1 MGTAK
6 QRLFLHDKPV
16 AGIDISPTG
25 VKIMAID
32 PKKWTV
38 FGYGSVDLDPAKLQE
53 SLATGNDYLSHAISS
68 LMSNH
73 ITGHIPSNHVVISI
87 PTSRT
92 YSRNI
97 VLPRQAENNLLEA
110 IQLEAEQYIPVP
122 LTELN
127 VGYEIIQKTDK
138 DLTVTISAAPATLI
152 ESLVSACEASGLV
165 VLMVEPGIN
174 SIARLIG
181 YAEEGQLPT
190 ILVDIGAATT
200 DIAILDSTI
209 RASSS
214 VNEGGNSFT
223 LKIADKLRIP
233 LEAAHQLKVL
243 EGLSHGPKQAKII
256 DAIKPSLD
264 QIVDKIQK
272 ILRFYT
278 ERIDSDRQLA
288 QVVIVGGGSNV
299 PGLGEYFTD
308 ALVMPARV
316 ASPWQV
322 LDFGKLPQPV
332 RQYKP
337 RYITAAGLAC
347 ALPKDIL
354 K

>member
-6 QRLFLHDKPV
+6 QRLFLHDKPI

-53 SLATGNDYLSHAISS
+53 SLATGNTYLSDAINS
-68 LMSNH
+68 LMTNH
-73 ITGHIPSNHVVISI
+73 ITGHIPSNHVAISI

-110 IQLEAEQYIPVP
+110 IQLEAEQYIPLP

-138 DLTVTISAAPATLI
+138 DLTVTISAAPAVLI
-152 ESLVSACEASGLV
+152 ESLVAACEASGLV

-174 SIARLIG
+174 SIARLVG

-200 DIAILDSTI
+200 DVAILDSTI
-209 RASSS
+209 RASAS

-223 LKIADKLRIP
+223 LKIAEKLQVS

-243 EGLSHGPKQAKII
+243 EGISHGPKQAKII
-256 DAIKPSLD
+256 DAIKPTLD
-264 QIVDKIQK
+264 QIIDKVQK
-272 ILRFYT
+272 VLRYYT
-278 ERIDSDRQLA
+278 ERIDGERQLA

-299 PGLGEYFTD
+299 PGLGEYFTN

-347 ALPKDIL
+347 TLPEDIL
-354 K
+354 R

>member
-25 VKIMAID
+25 VKVMAID

-53 SLATGNDYLSHAISS
+53 SLATGNDYLSGAINS
-68 LMSNH
+68 LMTNH
-73 ITGHIPSNHVVISI
+73 ITGHIPSNHVVVSV

-97 VLPRQAENNLLEA
+97 VLPRQAEKNLLEA

-122 LTELN
+122 ISELN
-127 VGYEIIQKTDK
+127 VGYEVIQRTEKE
-138 DLTVTISAAPATLI
+138 LTVTISAAPSALI
-152 ESLVSACEASGLV
+152 EALVSACEASGLV
-165 VLMVEPGIN
+165 VVLVEPGIN

-223 LKIADKLRIP
+223 LKIAEKLKVP
-233 LEAAHQLKVL
+233 LEKAHQLKVL
-243 EGLSHGPKQAKII
+243 EGLSYGPKQSGITA
-256 DAIKPSLD
+256 AMKPSLD
-264 QIVDKIQK
+264 QIVDKVQK
-272 ILRFYT
+272 IMRFYT
-278 ERIDSDRQLA
+278 ERIDSEKQLA

-299 PGLGEYFTD
+299 PGLGEYFTN

-316 ASPWQV
+316 ASPWQI

-347 ALPKDIL
+347 VSPKEIL

>member
-1 MGTAK
+1 
-6 QRLFLHDKPV
+6 
-16 AGIDISPTG
+16 
-25 VKIMAID
+25 
-32 PKKWTV
+32 
-38 FGYGSVDLDPAKLQE
+38 
-53 SLATGNDYLSHAISS
+53 
-68 LMSNH
+68 
-73 ITGHIPSNHVVISI
+73 
-87 PTSRT
+87 
-92 YSRNI
+92 
-97 VLPRQAENNLLEA
+97 
-110 IQLEAEQYIPVP
+110 
-122 LTELN
+122 
-127 VGYEIIQKTDK
+127 
-138 DLTVTISAAPATLI
+138 
-152 ESLVSACEASGLV
+152 
-165 VLMVEPGIN
+165 
-174 SIARLIG
+174 
-181 YAEEGQLPT
+181 LPT

-223 LKIADKLRIP
+223 LKIADSLDVP
-233 LEAAHQLKVL
+233 LETAHQLKVL
-243 EGLSHGPKQAKII
+243 EGLSHGPKQAKIT
-256 DAIKPSLD
+256 AALKPSLD
-264 QIVDKIQK
+264 QIIDKVQK

-278 ERIDSDRQLA
+278 ERIDSEKQLA

-322 LDFGKLPQPV
+322 LDFGQLPQPV

-347 ALPKDIL
+347 VSPKDIL

>member
-6 QRLFLHDKPV
+6 QRLFLHDKPI

-38 FGYGSVDLDPAKLQE
+38 FGYGSVDLNPAKLQE
-53 SLATGNDYLSHAISS
+53 SLATGNTYLSDAINS
-68 LMSNH
+68 LMTNH
-73 ITGHIPSNHVVISI
+73 ITGHIPSNHVAISI

-110 IQLEAEQYIPVP
+110 IQLEAEQYIPLP

-138 DLTVTISAAPATLI
+138 DLTVTISAAPAVLI
-152 ESLVSACEASGLV
+152 ESLVAACEASGLV

-174 SIARLIG
+174 SIARLVG

-200 DIAILDSTI
+200 DVAILDSTI
-209 RASSS
+209 RASAS

-223 LKIADKLRIP
+223 LKIAEKLQVS

-243 EGLSHGPKQAKII
+243 EGISHGPKQAKII
-256 DAIKPSLD
+256 DAIKPTLD
-264 QIVDKIQK
+264 QIIDKVQK
-272 ILRFYT
+272 VLRYYT
-278 ERIDSDRQLA
+278 ERIDGERQLA

-299 PGLGEYFTD
+299 PGLGEYFTN

-347 ALPKDIL
+347 TLPEDIL
-354 K
+354 R

>member
-1 MGTAK
+1 MK
-6 QRLFLHDKPV
+6 QRLFLHDKPI
-16 AGIDISPTG
+16 AGIDVSPTG
-25 VKIMAID
+25 IKIMSID

-38 FGYGSVDLDPAKLQE
+38 YGYGSIDLDPAELQK
-53 SLATGNDYLSHAISS
+53 SLSEGTPYLRDSIRS
-68 LMSNH
+68 LMNDH
-73 ITGHIPSNHVVISI
+73 ITGHIPSDHVVISV

-97 VLPRQAENNLLEA
+97 VLPREAEKSLLAA

-122 LTELN
+122 INELN
-127 VGYEIIQKTDK
+127 VGYEVIERNDK
-138 DLTVTISAAPATLI
+138 ELTVAISAAPSALVKA
-152 ESLVSACEASGLV
+152 LVSACEASDLA

-190 ILVDIGAATT
+190 ILIDIGAATT

-209 RASSS
+209 RATSS

-223 LKIADKLRIP
+223 LHIADKLKVS
-233 LEAAHQLKVL
+233 LEKAHQLKVL
-243 EGLSHGPKQAKII
+243 DGLSYGTKQDKILK
-256 DAIKPSLD
+256 ALKPSLD
-264 QIVDKIQK
+264 QIVDKVQK
-272 ILRFYT
+272 IMRFYI
-278 ERIDSDRQLA
+278 ERIDSEKQLA

-316 ASPWQV
+316 ASPWQI

-347 ALPKDIL
+347 ASPKEIL
-354 K
+354 R

>member
-1 MGTAK
+1 MGTTK

-25 VKIMAID
+25 VKVMAID

-53 SLATGNDYLSHAISS
+53 SLATNNTYLSSAISS

-73 ITGHIPSNHVVISI
+73 ITGHIPSNHVVVSV

-97 VLPRQAENNLLEA
+97 VLPRQAEKNLLEA

-122 LTELN
+122 LSDLN
-127 VGYEIIQKTDK
+127 VGYEVIQRTEK
-138 DLTVTISAAPATLI
+138 DLTVTISAAPTALVQA
-152 ESLVSACEASGLV
+152 LVSACEASGLV
-165 VLMVEPGIN
+165 VVLVEPGIN

-200 DIAILDSTI
+200 DIAILDTTI

-214 VNEGGNSFT
+214 VNEGGNTFT
-223 LKIADKLRIP
+223 LKIAEKLRVP
-233 LEAAHQLKVL
+233 LDAAHQLKVL
-243 EGLSHGPKQAKII
+243 EGLSHGPKQANITS
-256 DAIKPSLD
+256 AMKPSLD
-264 QIVDKIQK
+264 QIVDKVQK
-272 ILRFYT
+272 IMRFYT
-278 ERIDSDRQLA
+278 ERIDSEKQLA

-299 PGLGEYFTD
+299 PGLGEYFTN

-347 ALPKDIL
+347 VSPKEIL

>member
-1 MGTAK
+1 M
-6 QRLFLHDKPV
+6 
-16 AGIDISPTG
+16 S
-25 VKIMAID
+25 ID

-38 FGYGSVDLDPAKLQE
+38 YGYGSIDLDPAKLQV
-53 SLATGNDYLSHAISS
+53 SLSEDDPYLRDSIRALMND
-68 LMSNH
+68 H
-73 ITGHIPSNHVVISI
+73 ITGHIPSNHVVISV

-97 VLPRQAENNLLEA
+97 VLPRQAEKNLLSA

-122 LTELN
+122 INELN
-127 VGYEIIQKTDK
+127 VGYEIIERNDK
-138 DLTVTISAAPATLI
+138 ELTVAIAAAPSA
-152 ESLVSACEASGLV
+152 LVKALVGACEASDLQ

-190 ILVDIGAATT
+190 ILIDIGAATT

-209 RASSS
+209 RATSS

-223 LKIADKLRIP
+223 LHISEKMKVS
-233 LEAAHQLKVL
+233 LEKAHQLKVL
-243 EGLSHGPKQAKII
+243 DGLSYSNKQGKIA
-256 DAIKPSLD
+256 DALKPSLD
-264 QIVDKIQK
+264 QIVDKVQK
-272 ILRFYT
+272 IMRFYT
-278 ERIDSDRQLA
+278 ERIDSEKQLA
-288 QVVIVGGGSNV
+288 QIVIVGGGSNV

-316 ASPWQV
+316 ASPWQI

-347 ALPKDIL
+347 ASPKEIL
-354 K
+354 R

>member
-1 MGTAK
+1 MGMR
-6 QRLFLHDKPV
+6 QRLFLHDKPL
-16 AGIDISPTG
+16 AGIDISQTG
-25 VKIMAID
+25 IKVMAID

-38 FGYGSVDLDPAKLQE
+38 FGYGSVDLDPTKLQE
-53 SLATGNDYLSHAISS
+53 SLTTNNDYLANAIES

-73 ITGHIPSNHVVISI
+73 ITGHIPSNHVVISV

-97 VLPRQAENNLLEA
+97 VLPREAEKNLLEA

-122 LTELN
+122 ITELN
-127 VGYEIIQKTDK
+127 VGYEIIERTDK
-138 DLTVTISAAPATLI
+138 ELVVTISAAPSA
-152 ESLVSACEASGLV
+152 LVEALVKACEASGLV

-174 SIARLIG
+174 SIARLINH
-181 YAEEGQLPT
+181 AEEGHLPT
-190 ILVDIGAATT
+190 VLVDIGAATT
-200 DIAILDSTI
+200 DIAILDDTV

-223 LKIADKLRIP
+223 LKISERLNVT
-233 LEAAHQLKVL
+233 LEKAHQLKVL
-243 EGLSHGPKQAKII
+243 EGLGYGPKQAKITT
-256 DAIKPSLD
+256 ALKPSLD
-264 QIVDKIQK
+264 EIIDKIEK
-272 ILRFYT
+272 IMRFYT
-278 ERIDSDRQLA
+278 ERIDSKNKLS

-316 ASPWQV
+316 ASPWQL

-347 ALPKDIL
+347 VPPREVLR
-354 K
+354 

>member
-1 MGTAK
+1 MK
-6 QRLFLHDKPV
+6 QRLFLHDKPI
-16 AGIDISPTG
+16 AGIDVSPTG
-25 VKIMAID
+25 IKVMAID

-53 SLATGNDYLSHAISS
+53 SLVSGDVTYLSKAISS
-68 LMSNH
+68 LMHDH
-73 ITGHIPSNHVVISI
+73 ITGHIPSNHVVMSV

-97 VLPRQAENNLLEA
+97 VIPRQAEKNLLEA
-110 IQLEAEQYIPVP
+110 IRLEAEQYIPVP
-122 LTELN
+122 LSELN
-127 VGYEIIQKTDK
+127 VGHEIIERNDK
-138 DLTVTISAAPATLI
+138 ELTVTISAAPTALV
-152 ESLVSACEASGLV
+152 EALVSACRASGLE
-165 VLMVEPGIN
+165 VLLVEPGI
-174 SIARLIG
+174 SSVARLISHTD
-181 YAEEGQLPT
+181 EGHLPT
-190 ILVDIGAATT
+190 VIIDIGAATT
-200 DIAILDSTI
+200 DVAIFDKTI
-209 RASSS
+209 RATSS

-223 LKIADKLRIP
+223 LKIADKLQIS

-243 EGLSHGPKQAKII
+243 DGLSHGPKQAKIQA
-256 DAIKPSLD
+256 AIKPSLE
-264 QIVDKIQK
+264 QIVDKVQK
-272 ILRFYT
+272 IMRFYI
-278 ERIDSDRQLA
+278 ERIDVEKQLA

-316 ASPWQV
+316 ASPWQI

-347 ALPKDIL
+347 VSPKGIL
-354 K
+354 Q